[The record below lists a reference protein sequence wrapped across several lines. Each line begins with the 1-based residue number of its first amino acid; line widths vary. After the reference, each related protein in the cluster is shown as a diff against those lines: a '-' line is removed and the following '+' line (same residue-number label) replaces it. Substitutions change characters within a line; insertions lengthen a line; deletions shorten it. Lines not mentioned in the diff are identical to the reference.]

1 MLGFYPAG
9 KTPHLIKRCEVRQM
23 DAVWLTVTEAT
34 DFLEHLF
41 PAVGIAPVQENR
53 RPARRKIAGDQPPV
67 PVGRAGDENDLLVD
81 GTHQSPLRS

>member
-53 RPARRKIAGDQPPV
+53 RPRAPQDRGRPAARARRSS
-67 PVGRAGDENDLLVD
+67 R
-81 GTHQSPLRS
+81 